1 MKISPLEIKK
11 QEFAK
16 KFKGYDPEEVQSF
29 LEMVSGEMEDALK
42 RNVELEDKVRF
53 LEEKLAHYSRME
65 NVMHETLMT
74 TKKSAEEIKANAEKM
89 AESILIEAKLKSE
102 EVLSHA
108 REKLI
113 DIRRELGDLKN
124 KKESFLAGFRSL
136 LETQK
141 SLLDIIE
148 KKSETEPNVG
158 SIKLKSDISDE
169 DLDKVINDFE
179 IKMKTEANSP
189 NNIPGGSD

>member
-1 MKISPLEIKK
+1 MRISPLEIKK

-29 LEMVSGEMEDALK
+29 LEMVSGEMEEALK
-42 RNVELEDKVRF
+42 RNLELEDKVKA

-65 NVMHETLMT
+65 NVMHETLLT
-74 TKKSAEEIKANAEKM
+74 TKKSAEEVKLNAEKM
-89 AESILIEAKLKSE
+89 AESIIMEAKLKSN
-102 EVLSHA
+102 EVMAQA

-113 DIRRELGDLKN
+113 DIRRELSDLKN
-124 KKESFLAGFRSL
+124 KKDSFLAGFRSL

-148 KKSETEPNVG
+148 KKTETDQNVA

-179 IKMKTEANSP
+179 IKMRTEANSP
-189 NNIPGGSD
+189 KNISGEPD